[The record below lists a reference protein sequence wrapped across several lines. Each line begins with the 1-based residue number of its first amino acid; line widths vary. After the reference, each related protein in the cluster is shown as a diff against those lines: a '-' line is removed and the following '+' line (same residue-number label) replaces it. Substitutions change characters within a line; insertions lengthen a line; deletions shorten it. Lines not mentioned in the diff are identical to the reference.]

1 MGAAAAAPSS
11 PAAFGA
17 AAGLAS
23 PAGSAAAAEALTG
36 AAQRRRADGVR
47 PAVAINAAGDA
58 RGKSAR
64 GVVART
70 SMARGELGCQGQ
82 PVRRGELVVQGSRG
96 HWARRPAGQ
105 GCGLAANQE
114 QQSEAAD
121 SEEPRRGKKFDEQL
135 NNLS

>member
-36 AAQRRRADGVR
+36 AAQRRRADGAR
-47 PAVAINAAGDA
+47 LAVAINAAGDA

-64 GVVART
+64 GVAVRA
-70 SMARGELGCQGQ
+70 SMARGEVARLG
-82 PVRRGELVVQGSRG
+82 VRWPPSRDVPALPCHPHQLLRGG
-96 HWARRPAGQ
+96 
-105 GCGLAANQE
+105 
-114 QQSEAAD
+114 
-121 SEEPRRGKKFDEQL
+121 
-135 NNLS
+135 